1 MMEADAVYQGIYVDI
16 SAKIKSGIYSENM
29 PLPAERVLCGMY
41 HVSRTTIRHAL
52 ELLERK
58 GYIVKAHGNGNFV
71 KPQMFEQKLSKF
83 HSFAGSL
90 KAQHVVIKNAVLDY
104 ELIETDKYLDSLD
117 PTLLGGTR
125 ALRWHKLVRLRF
137 AEDFPLMI
145 ETSYLPQSRFLSLD
159 MEYLKSGSLY
169 RFLESNYNMSIS
181 DAYELLSPIIPTS
194 KERSYLHLPTHVP
207 CMQIERF
214 CHENDCLIA
223 IHRTTVRGDKYKFK
237 ANYYVNDSAT

>member
-1 MMEADAVYQGIYVDI
+1 METDAVYWGIYDDI
-16 SAKIKSGIYSENM
+16 RAKIKSGNYSENM

-52 ELLERK
+52 ELLERE
-58 GYIVKAHGNGNFV
+58 GFIIKAHGNGNFV

-90 KAQHVVIKNAVLDY
+90 KAQHVVIKNVVLDY
-104 ELIETDKYLDSLD
+104 ELVETDKYLESLD

-159 MEYLKSGSLY
+159 MEHLKGGSLY
-169 RFLESNYNMSIS
+169 QFLESNYNMSIS
-181 DAYELLSPIIPTS
+181 DAYELLSPVIPTS
-194 KERSYLHLPTHVP
+194 KERSYLHIPAHVP
-207 CMQIERF
+207 CMQMERF

-237 ANYYVNDSAT
+237 ANYYVNDSST

>member
-1 MMEADAVYQGIYVDI
+1 METDAVYRGIYDDI
-16 SAKIKSGIYSENM
+16 SSKIKGGVYSENM

-52 ELLERK
+52 ELLEHD

-90 KAQHVVIKNAVLDY
+90 KAQHVVIKNVVLDY
-104 ELIETDKYLDSLD
+104 ELIEADKYLDSLD
-117 PTLLGGTR
+117 PALLGGTR

-159 MEYLKSGSLY
+159 MEYLKGGSLY
-169 RFLESNYNMSIS
+169 RFLESNYNMSIG

-194 KERSYLHLPTHVP
+194 KERSYLHIPAHIP

-223 IHRTTVRGDKYKFK
+223 IHRTIVRGDKYKFK
-237 ANYYVNDSAT
+237 ANYYVNDSST